1 MTAYNATYEH
11 AYNGNLANVPHN
23 WLDDSFD

>member
-1 MTAYNATYEH
+1 MMAYNATNEN
-11 AYNGNLANVPHN
+11 AYNGHLANVPHN